1 MSKTMNEKK
10 FLLVMMLS
18 QMFALV
24 GCTKNPDQVTTVRSP
39 NPEIF
44 YTVEQYDGNGPVS
57 ADVTRVYAHLE
68 YDGKSA
74 KSSVLEGEYLSVER
88 VTWLG
93 PNEVSLCIS
102 HGLTTIFRNRVTLRV
117 EGASEMIRTHLQE
130 ASKGIC
136 PAPVSIVEDEN

>member
-1 MSKTMNEKK
+1 MMNRIR
-10 FLLVMMLS
+10 VSVAMLS
-18 QMFALV
+18 AI
-24 GCTKNPDQVTTVRSP
+24 GCLAGCSSLKADKVTTIKSS
-39 NPEIF
+39 NPGVF
-44 YTVEQYDGNGPVS
+44 YTVEIFNGDGPVS
-57 ADVTRVYAHLE
+57 ADVTRVFAHLA

-102 HGLTTIFRNRVTLRV
+102 HGLTTIFRNRITLRV